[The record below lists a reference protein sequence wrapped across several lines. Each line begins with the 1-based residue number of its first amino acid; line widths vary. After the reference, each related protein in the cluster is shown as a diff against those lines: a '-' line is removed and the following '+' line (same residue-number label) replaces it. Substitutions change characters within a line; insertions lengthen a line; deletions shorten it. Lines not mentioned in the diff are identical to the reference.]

1 MSGDK
6 KEFGKQLAK
15 YRKVTK
21 LTQEEY
27 AKYKGTDSSYISK
40 LERGEVN
47 IQVDS
52 MKEHAATFGVFYY
65 QMGNPNHPV
74 PSLEEMPIEIQ
85 RASEEARQAREE
97 KAKEKAEQKGRGE
110 VDRLWSAKKI
120 HELLGKGFFKE
131 PRTSKEVFLKLNPAI
146 KDKEE
151 IKKYSIEIG
160 KITASLSSGKFAV
173 LLEKLPPLEGEAS
186 VRFVK
191 KAENPG

>member
-1 MSGDK
+1 MAGDK

-15 YRKVTK
+15 YRKVTG

-27 AKYKGTDSSYISK
+27 AKLKGTASSYISK
-40 LERGEVN
+40 LENGEVN

-52 MKEHAATFGVFYY
+52 MKEHAATFGVTYY
-65 QMGNPNHPV
+65 QIGNPDFPV
-74 PSLEEMPIEIQ
+74 PSLKEMPIEIQ
-85 RASEEARQAREE
+85 NASEEARQAREE
-97 KAKEKAEQKGRGE
+97 KAKEKAAQKSRGE
-110 VDRLWSAKKI
+110 VDKLWSAKKI

-131 PRTSKEVFLKLNPAI
+131 PHTSKEVFLTLNPAI

-173 LLEKLPPLEGEAS
+173 LLEKLPPLEGETT
-186 VRFVK
+186 VRFVEK
-191 KAENPG
+191 KNNE